1 MKQVVIFLIA
11 FFSCA
16 AMKAQYKIG
25 DIYNEGGLKGI
36 VVRVDDK
43 GLHGIIMSLDR
54 FGGKWYLNKKAKF
67 LTDAFYEDDGE
78 KNMAVIERY
87 ITENGQTWEM
97 FPFFQW
103 CRNKGEGWYAPA
115 REEMELIIVA
125 MNGSVG
131 KYSESNMKAFD
142 RIITDNGGDSL
153 YGNVDLPM
161 GGKMPYTLLTS
172 TEANKGKVCMG
183 GFFQTSPFGT
193 PDAKIFEGSKKHGR
207 YLGSRA
213 IHKF

>member
-87 ITENGQTWEM
+87 ITDQYTESDRNQQHWFELFGYCQIDEYQANENHD
-97 FPFFQW
+97 
-103 CRNKGEGWYAPA
+103 Y
-115 REEMELIIVA
+115 
-125 MNGSVG
+125 
-131 KYSESNMKAFD
+131 
-142 RIITDNGGDSL
+142 
-153 YGNVDLPM
+153 
-161 GGKMPYTLLTS
+161 MPYRS
-172 TEANKGKVCMG
+172 IGKACVCPEVG
-183 GFFQTSPFGT
+183 QVIS
-193 PDAKIFEGSKKHGR
+193 
-207 YLGSRA
+207 
-213 IHKF
+213 